1 MSVIVRQL
9 KEGESSF
16 AKQFNRKSV
25 VKSRLLLGIENEKLV
40 YTIVPVE
47 QPYEREVQLEDTD
60 YGFNEVPPT
69 VFIAEVDRSAKPAGR
84 IRLLKWWNQFGYIE
98 DLVVNPDHR
107 GLGIGRKLIERGIQ
121 WAREQ
126 GFPGVMLETQDDNV
140 PACELYAS
148 CGFVLSG
155 FDRNVYKAINP
166 NTRETALYWYLIF

>member
-1 MSVIVRQL
+1 MIVMIRKL
-9 KEGESSF
+9 NEGENSF
-16 AKQFNRKSV
+16 AKQFNRKSI
-25 VKSRLLLGIENEKLV
+25 VKSRLVLGIENEKLT

-47 QPYEREVQLEDTD
+47 PPYEREVQLEDTD
-60 YGFNEVPPT
+60 YGFTEVPPT
-69 VFIAEVDRSAKPAGR
+69 VFIAEVDGKLAGR

-166 NTRETALYWYLIF
+166 NTREIALYWYLIF